1 MQGPLR
7 KIVHASLYEAL
18 AILIVTAVMQPISG
32 LGTEATG
39 PFAVMTSVIA
49 LLWNMGFNT
58 AFEAWEIRQPSRTRT
73 LWRRAAH
80 AVLFEAGLV
89 IMTVPV
95 IAWWLHMGWWDAFL
109 ADLVLVLIF
118 MVFTFCFN
126 WVFDHVFGLPA
137 SAQG

>member
-7 KIVHASLYEAL
+7 KVVHAILFEAL

-32 LGTEATG
+32 HGTETTA

-49 LLWNMGFNT
+49 MLWNMGFNT
-58 AFEAWEIRQPSRTRT
+58 AFEAWERRQPSRTRT
-73 LWRRAAH
+73 LRRRAAH
-80 AVLFEAGLV
+80 AMLFEAGLV

-95 IAWWLHMGWWDAFL
+95 IAWWLDMGWWEAFV
-109 ADLVLVLIF
+109 ADLALVLIF

-126 WVFDHVFGLPA
+126 WVFDRVFGLPS
-137 SAQG
+137 SAQA

>member
-18 AILIVTAVMQPISG
+18 AILIVTAVMQPVSG
-32 LGTEATG
+32 LGTDATG

-49 LLWNMGFNT
+49 LLWNMAFNT

-73 LWRRAAH
+73 LARRAAH

-89 IMTVPV
+89 AMTVPM

-118 MVFTFCFN
+118 MGFTFCFN
-126 WVFDHVFGLPA
+126 WVFDRVFGLPA
-137 SAQG
+137 SAQA

>member
-1 MQGPLR
+1 
-7 KIVHASLYEAL
+7 
-18 AILIVTAVMQPISG
+18 
-32 LGTEATG
+32 
-39 PFAVMTSVIA
+39 VIA